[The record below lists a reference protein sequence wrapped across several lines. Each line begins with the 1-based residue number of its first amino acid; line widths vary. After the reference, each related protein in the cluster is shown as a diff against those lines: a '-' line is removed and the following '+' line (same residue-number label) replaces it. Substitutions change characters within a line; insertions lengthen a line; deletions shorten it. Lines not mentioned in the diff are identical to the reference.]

1 MKLTRLNL
9 VLLAL
14 TVALTALVVATRP
27 DPLSAPPDEAA
38 FPAFLPEAI
47 LEVHVGAP
55 AGEGDASQGAPV
67 VLRRAAAD
75 APWTVAQRGDFPAEA
90 FPIETLL
97 GQLAGVRARD
107 VVSETAE
114 GLALFGLGPGS
125 GVDVRLVSPGN
136 ADWRFVF
143 ADAAAGGQGFMRVA
157 GDEWIFVVEPFVG
170 LSTQPVQW
178 VRPGVFDLD
187 VAAVRGLELSLAGT
201 RLVVERDDKGIWR
214 EPLTGRVAPRVVLE
228 DLLAD
233 LDTLALEDVALTADD
248 VALGDER
255 LELKLFG
262 ADDLPLAGLALD
274 LAPSTEPGA
283 ARLRKLS
290 ADVWEGQWVGW
301 IDDAAAGLLM
311 QRVGKL
317 VVALEKREE

>member
-9 VLLAL
+9 VLLTL
-14 TVALTALVVATRP
+14 TVALGALVALTRP
-27 DPLSAPPDEAA
+27 APLSAPSDAAA

-47 LEVHVGAP
+47 LEVHVGTPDAD
-55 AGEGDASQGAPV
+55 GEAAPV
-67 VLRRAAAD
+67 VLRRASAD
-75 APWTVAQRGDFPAEA
+75 APWTVDQRAGFPAEA

-107 VVSETAE
+107 VVSETAD
-114 GLALFGLGPGS
+114 GLALFGLAPGS

-157 GDEWIFVVEPFVG
+157 GDERVFVVEPFVG
-170 LSTQPVQW
+170 LATQPVQW

-187 VAAVRGLELSLAGT
+187 VAEVRRLELSLAGT

-214 EPLTGRVAPRVVLE
+214 EPLTGRVAPRVALE

-233 LDTLALEDVALTADD
+233 LDTLALEDVALGGDD

-274 LAPSTEPGA
+274 LTPSSTGGDED
-283 ARLRKLS
+283 LRKLS
-290 ADVWEGQWVGW
+290 ADAWEGRWIGW
-301 IDDAAAGLLM
+301 IDEDAAGLLM
-311 QRVGKL
+311 QRVGKV
-317 VVALEKREE
+317 VVALEKRD